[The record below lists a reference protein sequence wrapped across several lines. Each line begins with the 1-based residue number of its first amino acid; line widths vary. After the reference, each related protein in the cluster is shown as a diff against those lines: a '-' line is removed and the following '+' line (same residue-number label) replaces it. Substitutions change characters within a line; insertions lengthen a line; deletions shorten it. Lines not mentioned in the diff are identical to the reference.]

1 MGGACIAA
9 HLRKSPQR
17 MHVTHAYLL
26 FAFIF
31 VVIFGYRSF
40 ELRKDSNLAVTE
52 AESASLKLKYA
63 TSIVAFSHA
72 FSQDQKKGSDLEKNV
87 KSSLQSA
94 LDTLEKGKEKSNSK
108 TPDLELDTKLIIVK
122 AEQKLS
128 VKDDIEKMS
137 KADPERARLLKA
149 VLQEKSVSKKEA
161 VSLKPLIETKVPSGW
176 YSEVFDLEWTKALGD
191 KKKHQEKLESFYER
205 YFWYSMRII
214 IFFVF
219 LAFVTLVGIITVGL
233 QLFLLGRN
241 SSRENDTINDHVTWS
256 WQAVAATLLTWLS
269 FTFLSSPL
277 LKGLSITA
285 TQGERSALTL
295 ALSTM
300 GLYLLQ
306 NLPALALV
314 YFLAIKPGG
323 MKLWS
328 DQFKETFCI
337 TWKTPKRGP
346 FGLVFMGFL
355 TWACCFP
362 FVLLASWAASGFGS
376 HMSSNPIISEV
387 VSSVKNMNV
396 FAILAFTLTLGVI
409 PALLE
414 ELLFRGFVYISLRK
428 YLGAFL
434 GIVLSAGLFSI
445 VHMDQGSMLQL
456 FSLGFVFAY
465 GVEKNQSLI
474 PSMVAHCLWNLTAFT
489 MLLMMYA

>member
-1 MGGACIAA
+1 
-9 HLRKSPQR
+9 

-31 VVIFGYRSF
+31 VVIFGFRSF
-40 ELRKDSNLAVTE
+40 ELRKDSNLAITE

-72 FSQDQKKGSDLEKNV
+72 FSQDPKKGSDLEKNV
-87 KSSLQSA
+87 KSALQQA
-94 LDTLEKGKEKSNSK
+94 LDTLEKGKDKSSSK
-108 TPDLELDTKLIIVK
+108 TPDLDLDTKIIIVK
-122 AEQKLS
+122 AEQKLAL
-128 VKDDIEKMS
+128 KDDIKNIAAS
-137 KADPERARLLKA
+137 DPERARLLKA
-149 VLQEKSVSKKEA
+149 VLQDKSVSKQEA
-161 VSLKPLIETKVPSGW
+161 ISLKPLIETKIPAGW
-176 YSEVFDLEWTKALGD
+176 YREVFDLEWSKALLD

-205 YFWYSMRII
+205 YLWYSMRIM
-214 IFFVF
+214 IFFAF
-219 LAFVTLVGIITVGL
+219 LALVTLVGTITVGL

-241 SSRENDTINDHVTWS
+241 SSRQNDTINDHVTWS

-277 LKGLSITA
+277 LKELNITA

-295 ALSTM
+295 AVSTM

-328 DQFKETFCI
+328 DQFKESFCI
-337 TWKTPKRGP
+337 TWKTPKRST
-346 FGLVFMGFL
+346 FGLIFMGFL

-362 FVLLASWAASGFGS
+362 LVLLASWAASGFGS

-434 GIVLSAGLFSI
+434 GVVLSAGLFSI

-465 GVEKNQSLI
+465 SVEKNQSLI

>member
-1 MGGACIAA
+1 
-9 HLRKSPQR
+9 

-63 TSIVAFSHA
+63 TSLVAFSHA
-72 FSQDQKKGSDLEKNV
+72 FSQDPKKGSDFEKNV

-94 LDTLEKGKEKSNSK
+94 LDTLEKGRDKSSSK
-108 TPDLELDTKLIIVK
+108 TPDLDLNTKIIIVK
-122 AEQKLS
+122 AEQKLPL
-128 VKDDIEKMS
+128 KDDIK
-137 KADPERARLLKA
+137 KIAATDPERARLLKA
-149 VLQEKSVSKKEA
+149 VLQDKSVSKQEA
-161 VSLKPLIETKVPSGW
+161 ESLKPLIETKIPSGW
-176 YSEVFDLEWTKALGD
+176 YSEVFDLEWTKALYD
-191 KKKHQEKLESFYER
+191 KKKQQEKLDSFYER
-205 YFWYSMRII
+205 YFWYSMRIM
-214 IFFVF
+214 IFFAF
-219 LAFVTLVGIITVGL
+219 LALVTLVGIITVGL

-277 LKGLSITA
+277 LKGLSMTA
-285 TQGERSALTL
+285 TQGTKSALTL

-300 GLYLLQ
+300 GIYLLQ

-328 DQFKETFCI
+328 DQFKEAFCI

-346 FGLVFMGFL
+346 FGLIFMGFL

-387 VSSVKNMNV
+387 VSSVKNINV

-434 GIVLSAGLFSI
+434 GIVLSAGLFSL

-465 GVEKNQSLI
+465 SVEKNQSLV